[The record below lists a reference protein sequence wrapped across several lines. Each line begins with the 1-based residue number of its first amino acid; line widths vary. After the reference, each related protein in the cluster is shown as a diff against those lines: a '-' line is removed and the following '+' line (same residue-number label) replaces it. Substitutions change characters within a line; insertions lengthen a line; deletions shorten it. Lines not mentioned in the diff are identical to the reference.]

1 VDMVGVNTPTSSV
14 RNTVVSKEV
23 ETLPEG
29 WNIEDEREEP
39 STKPQPHSLPE
50 TLARIGLVPLRENQ
64 QPATVV
70 GIWGLE
76 GNAGIGQ
83 YSDGVGPKKPKT
95 GDCQQ
100 PSSLFSLTMRGGGLE
115 SS

>member
-1 VDMVGVNTPTSSV
+1 MKPELSREDDETLPKRWKVSDEDKLSYIKPEVGMVGVNTPTASV
-14 RNTVVSKEV
+14 RNTVLSREV

-70 GIWGLE
+70 RI
-76 GNAGIGQ
+76 
-83 YSDGVGPKKPKT
+83 
-95 GDCQQ
+95 
-100 PSSLFSLTMRGGGLE
+100 
-115 SS
+115 

>member
-1 VDMVGVNTPTSSV
+1 MVGVNTPKAAV
-14 RNTVVSKEV
+14 RNTVVSREV
-23 ETLPEG
+23 ETIPEG

-50 TLARIGLVPLRENQ
+50 TFAGIGLVPLRENQ

-70 GIWGLE
+70 GIWGLV

-83 YSDGVGPKKPKT
+83 YSDEVGPKKPKT

-100 PSSLFSLTMRGGGLE
+100 PSSLVSLTMRGGAE